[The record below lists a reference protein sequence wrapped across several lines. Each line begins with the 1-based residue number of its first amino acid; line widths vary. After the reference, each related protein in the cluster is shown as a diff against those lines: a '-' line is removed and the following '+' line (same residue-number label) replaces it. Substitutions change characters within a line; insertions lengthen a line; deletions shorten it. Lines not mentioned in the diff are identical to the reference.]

1 MYTLTIEISP
11 QLHQM
16 LLQFVSEGW
25 FKTLDGLVEEAL
37 QRYLESPSLEMMTPF
52 IQKDIKWGLSG
63 NE

>member
-11 QLHQM
+11 QLHQS

-37 QRYLESPSLEMMTPF
+37 QRYLESHSLEMMTPF
-52 IQKDIKWGLSG
+52 IQEDIKWGLSG
-63 NE
+63 ND